1 MVHKVSLLPFPYPY
15 RAILAISNDIDGTPW
30 ESFRAVHKVF
40 DDLGIPLADSIFAYQ
55 MTGADYNAFSLLEY
69 PSFSPSTHLAA
80 IRKMIKAEK
89 IDSLHAL
96 GNYSAVGGVD
106 RKTMVKAVEALLRE
120 GISLPIWTNHGDKHN
135 RQNIRIASGDDPAS
149 DAYIADLLVPIGV
162 RFLWVGDLSPHV
174 GQARKLTIKDT
185 YRNKRFHPSFI
196 VRSLGHLRYLAKMI
210 FTGKSPLDHST
221 NDLLFPV
228 TLADNQTFW
237 AFRRFGR
244 WDCAHRNNLGEILSA
259 ENLKTLSRK
268 GGYMVA
274 YIHLGIPQGEPGTL
288 FSDQERHALLRLVH
302 YCDRREILVTTTE
315 RLLSYHL
322 VHRYLRFRAVRSGG
336 HTVVSI
342 QGIADPVSG
351 DRVPDI
357 TDLRGICFLV
367 PDVSRAVIEI
377 NGTRADHMILG
388 RRRRLSGYIGI
399 PWESFPDRRKY
410 SYER

>member
-1 MVHKVSLLPFPYPY
+1 
-15 RAILAISNDIDGTPW
+15 
-30 ESFRAVHKVF
+30 
-40 DDLGIPLADSIFAYQ
+40 
-55 MTGADYNAFSLLEY
+55 
-69 PSFSPSTHLAA
+69 
-80 IRKMIKAEK
+80 
-89 IDSLHAL
+89 
-96 GNYSAVGGVD
+96 
-106 RKTMVKAVEALLRE
+106 
-120 GISLPIWTNHGDKHN
+120 
-135 RQNIRIASGDDPAS
+135 
-149 DAYIADLLVPIGV
+149 
-162 RFLWVGDLSPHV
+162 
-174 GQARKLTIKDT
+174 
-185 YRNKRFHPSFI
+185 
-196 VRSLGHLRYLAKMI
+196 MI

-268 GGYMVA
+268 GGYIWWPTSISVSLRESRVPFFRTRSVM
-274 YIHLGIPQGEPGTL
+274 L
-288 FSDQERHALLRLVH
+288 SWRLVH